1 MGHTGLARLCLGHWY
16 YRTRTKPTEV
26 REAPTS
32 TGGGGCHGCIIVE
45 WQAVLR
51 LDSGKEVKYMDSC
64 DSAGRSMICG
74 GSKKILTWL
83 NVDFIFSYA

>member
-1 MGHTGLARLCLGHWY
+1 MHYSRMANGF
-16 YRTRTKPTEV
+16 K
-26 REAPTS
+26 
-32 TGGGGCHGCIIVE
+32 ID
-45 WQAVLR
+45 LR

-83 NVDFIFSYA
+83 NVDFILAVPDFGCLYMIFLNISFSPPRGWIPVQFAHKFSM

>member
-1 MGHTGLARLCLGHWY
+1 MLSTVVLSNENQTCRGW
-16 YRTRTKPTEV
+16 EV
-26 REAPTS
+26 HTS

>member
-1 MGHTGLARLCLGHWY
+1 MILLMHYSRMANGF
-16 YRTRTKPTEV
+16 K
-26 REAPTS
+26 
-32 TGGGGCHGCIIVE
+32 ID
-45 WQAVLR
+45 LR

-83 NVDFIFSYA
+83 DVDFIFSCA